1 MNRTLLAFALT
12 LASTAALAAGQVE
25 VSFRPADQ
33 LSDVGRGIDRERNV
47 KALADH
53 FKSLAAQLPDGQ
65 ALKVEVLDVDMAGE
79 VRPMRRVDEIRVL
92 KGSADWPTMH
102 LRWTLAGG
110 GQTLK
115 SGEDRLSD
123 LAYLSHSLRSGENRP
138 VAYEARMIDRW
149 FAARVLGAKT
159 DPR

>member
-65 ALKVEVLDVDMAGE
+65 ALKVEVLDRKDVEKLGMGAF
-79 VRPMRRVDEIRVL
+79 
-92 KGSADWPTMH
+92 
-102 LRWTLAGG
+102 LAVA
-110 GQTLK
+110 QA
-115 SGEDRLSD
+115 LS
-123 LAYLSHSLRSGENRP
+123 LIH
-138 VAYEARMIDRW
+138 I
-149 FAARVLGAKT
+149 
-159 DPR
+159 